1 LKPISTTPCHD
12 KRISSVTRAS
22 CTQLSSRPQ
31 IAEWVFSGIHIV
43 AADDCPLRK
52 PNNPGYKRYGARGIT
67 ICARWRTDFVAFLED
82 MGPRFSRHY
91 SLERIDN
98 AGNYEPS
105 NCRWATVRE
114 QANNRR
120 SNRWIEHNGDCRTL
134 AEWARSAGIQGTN
147 PSPEIKQRMADSA
160 GARPSRPQV
169 PARSAFQTLIG
180 AAVFGRPAPYSLPT
194 IIPGL
199 PP

>member
-1 LKPISTTPCHD
+1 MISVFP
-12 KRISSVTRAS
+12 RSQGPRARNYRHGHKS
-22 CTQLSSRPQ
+22 QNGYSLEYTSWLQM
-31 IAEWVFSGIHIV
+31 IARCEN
-43 AADDCPLRK
+43 

-105 NCRWATVRE
+105 NCRSATVRE

-169 PARSAFQTLIG
+169 PARSPAFQTLIG

>member
-1 LKPISTTPCHD
+1 MISVFP
-12 KRISSVTRAS
+12 RSQGPRARNYRHGHKS
-22 CTQLSSRPQ
+22 QNGYSLEYTSWLQM
-31 IAEWVFSGIHIV
+31 IARCEN
-43 AADDCPLRK
+43 

-134 AEWARSAGIQGTN
+134 AEWARRQAAGPRRLHVYKPTG
-147 PSPEIKQRMADSA
+147 A
-160 GARPSRPQV
+160 GRQAAQPRDG
-169 PARSAFQTLIG
+169 G
-180 AAVFGRPAPYSLPT
+180 AAAVHLFRP
-194 IIPGL
+194 
-199 PP
+199 